1 MREARR
7 RSLDQAAADYEAAA
21 AALVAARKAL
31 IREIRGAH
39 AEGARQYEIVRGA
52 RRVWTREYVRR
63 LLSDGEDQ
71 PEPGPE
77 DRDR

>member
-21 AALVAARKAL
+21 EALVAARKAL
-31 IREIRGAH
+31 IEQIRAAH
-39 AEGARQYEIVRGA
+39 AEKARPSDILRAA

-63 LLSDGEDQ
+63 LLADADDQ
-71 PEPGPE
+71 REPDE
-77 DRDR
+77 RDR